1 MAFNFDECID
11 RRHSDSYKWQKYAG
25 RDVIPLWV
33 ADTDFRS
40 PPCIIEALRARVEH
54 GVFGY
59 GSSPTDL
66 TEIFIQRMRE
76 RYQWEVKAEWLVFLP
91 GLVSGLHLAVRALTA
106 ANEAVV
112 IPNPIY
118 PPFRAAARSAGRER
132 RLAPMRRDAD
142 RWCVDFAGTDP
153 ALTGNERLLML
164 CNPHNPGGSAYRREE
179 LLQHLAFAREHDLL
193 VCSDE
198 IHCDLLLTPGLRHI
212 PFASLDGDAAQR
224 SITLMSPSKSFN
236 IAGLGASVAV
246 IPNARLRMKFAAQ
259 RAGLVPAV
267 DVLAL
272 CAANAAWRGGQDWLA
287 AQINYLRGN
296 RDRLKARLR
305 DMPGL
310 TLAGPEATYLAWI
323 DASGL
328 GVADPHAF
336 FEQAGVGLSAGADF
350 GDRRFVRLN
359 FGCTRGVLDAALARM
374 AQAIDRA
381 NPHSGPL
388 N

>member
-25 RDVIPLWV
+25 QDVIPLWV

-40 PPCIIEALRARVEH
+40 PPCIIEALRARVDH

-59 GSSPTDL
+59 GMSPTALGD
-66 TEIFIQRMRE
+66 IFIERMRE
-76 RYQWEVKAEWLVFLP
+76 RYQWDIKAEWLVFLP
-91 GLVSGLHLAVRALTA
+91 GLVSGLHLAVRALTEA
-106 ANEAVV
+106 AEAVV

-118 PPFRAAARSAGRER
+118 PPFRAAARSAGRQQ
-132 RLAPMRRDAD
+132 RLAPMRLANG
-142 RWCVDFAGTDP
+142 RWCVDFAGTEP
-153 ALTGNERLLML
+153 ALAGDKRLLML
-164 CNPHNPGGSAYRREE
+164 CNPHNPGGTAYRREE
-179 LLQHLAFAREHDLL
+179 LMQHLAFAQQHDLL

-212 PFASLDGDAAQR
+212 PFASLNEEAAQR

-246 IPNARLRMKFAAQ
+246 IPNPRLRMKFAAQ
-259 RAGLVPAV
+259 RASIVPAV

-272 CAANAAWRGGQDWLA
+272 CAANAAWRGGQAWLS
-287 AQINYLRGN
+287 QQLDYLRGN
-296 RDRLKARLR
+296 RDRLAERLQE
-305 DMPGL
+305 MPGL

-328 GVADPHAF
+328 DVDNPHAF

-350 GDRRFVRLN
+350 GDDRFVRLN
-359 FGCTRGVLDAALARM
+359 FGCPRTVLDTALDRM
-374 AQAIDRA
+374 AHACR
-381 NPHSGPL
+381 HL
-388 N
+388 RRV